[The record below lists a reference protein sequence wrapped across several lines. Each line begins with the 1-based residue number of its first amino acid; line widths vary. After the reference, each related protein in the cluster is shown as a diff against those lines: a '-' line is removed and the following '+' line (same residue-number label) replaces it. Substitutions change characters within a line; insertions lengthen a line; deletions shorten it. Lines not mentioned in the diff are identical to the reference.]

1 MKIKPRPVIF
11 TVSLKQIR
19 RLTRSAL
26 RVTPASVSQDT
37 AASTVVQAQST
48 TAPAN
53 YYDQCS
59 LWTGRKNMFWKRR
72 LLFLVV
78 FFGGERIS
86 IYRLR
91 ERED

>member
-1 MKIKPRPVIF
+1 MN

-19 RLTRSAL
+19 RLTRSAS
-26 RVTPASVSQDT
+26 RVAPASVSQDT

-59 LWTGRKNMFWKRR
+59 LWKTLDWKEEFFWKRR
-72 LLFLVV
+72 QLIYVGV
-78 FFGGERIS
+78 SSSEERIS
-86 IYRLR
+86 IYRQRDRGLNM
-91 ERED
+91 